1 MSGHSKWSSIKH
13 KKATTDARRGQ
24 LFTKLA
30 REIALAARD
39 GGDPDANSRLRLA
52 IQKAKDSN
60 MPGDNIERA
69 VLRGSGGG
77 DSDALREI
85 MYEGYG
91 PGGTAFL
98 VETVT
103 DNRNRTVADLRK
115 LLTRGGGTLAENG
128 SVAWQFEQRGLITI
142 AIADA
147 DPDEVQLAAIEA
159 GADEVSAGDED
170 VEALTSPGEME
181 AVREA
186 LAAAGLRVERA
197 EIAYLP
203 KNVVQLDES
212 TAVQA
217 LRLLEQI
224 DELDDVAR
232 VCSNADYPAEAL
244 AAVSAS

>member
-1 MSGHSKWSSIKH
+1 
-13 KKATTDARRGQ
+13 
-24 LFTKLA
+24 
-30 REIALAARD
+30 
-39 GGDPDANSRLRLA
+39 
-52 IQKAKDSN
+52 